1 MSTNRDQWGP
11 RCGHG
16 VTGAFSLLLP
26 WARVPAPGLP
36 AKGQGEAPA
45 ALQVTLLWEG
55 VEAPGDPGDPGV
67 EAAAGRKA
75 LLTGDAW
82 EAAILPVL
90 RVHPRAL
97 AGSCGDTRSA
107 RPARPPGQ
115 DRDTTGPAATRGN
128 AKSSLTQM

>member
-1 MSTNRDQWGP
+1 MSRLRGCQP
-11 RCGHG
+11 R
-16 VTGAFSLLLP
+16 A
-26 WARVPAPGLP
+26 
-36 AKGQGEAPA
+36 QGEGPA

-55 VEAPGDPGDPGV
+55 VEAPGDRGDPGV

-97 AGSCGDTRSA
+97 AGGCGDTPVSTPSSA
-107 RPARPPGQ
+107 PG
-115 DRDTTGPAATRGN
+115 AAPGHHRGN

>member
-1 MSTNRDQWGP
+1 MSTKRDQWGP
-11 RCGHG
+11 RCGHE
-16 VTGAFSLLLP
+16 VMGAFSLLLP
-26 WARVPAPGLP
+26 WARVPDPGLP
-36 AKGQGEAPA
+36 AMGTGRGTSCPA
-45 ALQVTLLWEG
+45 VTLLWEG
-55 VEAPGDPGDPGV
+55 VEAPGDPGDTGV
-67 EAAAGRKA
+67 KAAAGRKA

-82 EAAILPVL
+82 EAAVLPVL

-128 AKSSLTQM
+128 AKSSLTHM